1 MAGPAEA
8 AGRRSAAAL
17 AARVACSSRSAISV
31 VAVLAAANPA
41 DPALRQRVLAAVL
54 ALAAWSAVYMAAVA
68 RGRTTLATVV
78 DAAVLCGLGL
88 ERVS

>member
-1 MAGPAEA
+1 GGGPPHRDA
-8 AGRRSAAAL
+8 APGYAIGMRL
-17 AARVACSSRSAISV
+17 VTLLPISV